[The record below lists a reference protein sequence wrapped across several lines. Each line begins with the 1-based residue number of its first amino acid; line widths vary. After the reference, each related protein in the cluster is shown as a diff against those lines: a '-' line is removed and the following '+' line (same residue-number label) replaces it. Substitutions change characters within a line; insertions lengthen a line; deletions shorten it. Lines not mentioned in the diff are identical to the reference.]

1 MNPLAAQVPAA
12 LAALLCAIGVIQTLA
27 GLIYVRRFAR
37 HVPSPAT
44 SLPPI
49 TVLKPLYNDEPLLTE
64 ALETFFRQDYPVLQL
79 VFGVQRPNDPAIPIV
94 QALQERYEHVDA
106 VLVID
111 PTQHGINRKIANLI
125 NMFPSARH
133 DLLVVSDSDMHVAPD
148 YLRRIAAAFAAKG
161 VGLVTS
167 LYVGKA
173 ATRGVTARLGAAYI
187 NQIFAAGA
195 VVARALGR
203 QDCLGATMAFSRDT
217 LRRIGGFDALSP
229 YVADDGVLGRMLVAG
244 GQTIALAAT
253 VPATTVSDSGFAALF
268 RHELR
273 WSRTIRAMAPT
284 IFPASLV
291 QYPVFWAL
299 LAASL
304 APGWLWPF
312 ALLALAIAVRAVC
325 GRLIERALGAAPTPL
340 WLAPLRDVFSIA
352 VMAAA
357 YAGEKVAWHDQVLS
371 TRADRALVRREG
383 AFAARPPVRARIVA
397 RADGLAHGER

>member
-1 MNPLAAQVPAA
+1 VNPLAVQVPAA
-12 LAALLCAIGVIQTLA
+12 LAAVLCATGVAQTLA

-37 HVPSPAT
+37 DAPAAGA

-49 TVLKPLYNDEPLLTE
+49 TVLKPLYNGEPLLTE
-64 ALETFFRQDYPVLQL
+64 ALETFFRQDYPSLQL
-79 VFGVQRPNDPAIPIV
+79 VFGVQRADDPAIPIV
-94 QALQERYEHVDA
+94 RALQARYEHIDA
-106 VLVID
+106 VLIVD
-111 PTQHGINRKIANLI
+111 PTPHGKNRKIANLI
-125 NMFPSARH
+125 NMFPAARH

-148 YLRRIAAAFAAKG
+148 YLRRVAAAFAAQG

-167 LYVGKA
+167 LYVGKP
-173 ATRGVTARLGAAYI
+173 ATRGITPWLGAAYI

-203 QDCLGATMAFSRDT
+203 QDCLGATMAFSRAT
-217 LRRIGGFDALSP
+217 LCRIGGFAALSP
-229 YVADDGVLGRMLVAG
+229 YVADDGVLGRMVVAS

-253 VPATTVSDSGFAALF
+253 VPATTVADEGLAALF

-273 WSRTIRAMAPT
+273 WSRTIRAMAPA

-304 APGWLWPF
+304 APAWRWPF
-312 ALLALAIAVRAVC
+312 GLLALAVAVRALC

-340 WLAPLRDVFSIA
+340 WLAPLRDVFSVA

-371 TRADRALVRREG
+371 TQADRTLVRGEG
-383 AFAARPPVRARIVA
+383 AFAARPPVRARILT